1 MKERQMNCNLEYL
14 RVKDYDVAS
23 YKSMFHLFTAPR
35 IKRDSE
41 PANWSYEQPIN
52 LAGYSALCSA
62 CSPRNDSRVC
72 SVSPVWVRERGKKK
86 LALTLA
92 EILIPLGISC
102 GNDNSN
108 IVGRNVMCLEP
119 YFSVAN

>member
-35 IKRDSE
+35 LKRDSE
-41 PANWSYEQPIN
+41 PVNWSCGQPIN
-52 LAGYSALCSA
+52 LAGCSTLCSA
-62 CSPRNDSRVC
+62 CSPRNDSRDC
-72 SVSPVWVRERGKKK
+72 SVFPVWVRERGKKK

-92 EILIPLGISC
+92 EILITLGII
-102 GNDNSN
+102 G
-108 IVGRNVMCLEP
+108 IVAAMTIPTLL
-119 YFSVAN
+119 VATLCA

>member
-41 PANWSYEQPIN
+41 PANWSYGQPIN

-72 SVSPVWVRERGKKK
+72 SVSPVWVREMGKKK

-92 EILIPLGISC
+92 EILIILGIT
-102 GNDNSN
+102 G
-108 IVGRNVMCLEP
+108 IVAAMTIPTLL
-119 YFSVAN
+119 VATLCA

>member
-41 PANWSYEQPIN
+41 PANWSYGQPIN

-62 CSPRNDSRVC
+62 CSPRNDSRC
-72 SVSPVWVRERGKKK
+72 
-86 LALTLA
+86 LTCVG
-92 EILIPLGISC
+92 EEMGQKETCFDSCRDPNYPWYNRYSC